1 VSREVEDKNGELR
14 WAAEENTADARVG
27 SPGRKMLHWRMRRCR
42 WGTSSRRRAGGWR
55 GQRCAKSGW
64 LRRCGRKG
72 AGRRKVEREERG

>member
-1 VSREVEDKNGELR
+1 VSVHRE
-14 WAAEENTADARVG
+14 
-27 SPGRKMLHWRMRRCR
+27 GRCSTGGRWRMRRCR
-42 WGTSSRRRAGGWR
+42 WGTSSRHRAGGWR